1 MRTSSAT
8 RTWNHSWRLLVLHH
22 LKCTYLER
30 RVEVYISTWSTSTMI
45 NLQHWRPLYRK
56 SISGMEC
63 VLGQVASSL
72 RTTTINLRAE
82 IIYVTDFARY
92 VTWVWS
98 KMNNMWFSNAPF
110 TTISGKIN
118 GGLIFL
124 IRLWAEWIFLCL
136 KGGSLRFMSSYF
148 ELSED
153 DSQFLIAPLGQY
165 PRTKNKN
172 TQKEDI
178 WVFSRLVLFS
188 LILDLSTP
196 RASGLWRRTYL
207 GVDSV
212 VFPL

>member
-1 MRTSSAT
+1 MYIVVWYWSMMVCCVLIRRPPRSTQSRSSAASNMYK
-8 RTWNHSWRLLVLHH
+8 RQ
-22 LKCTYLER
+22 
-30 RVEVYISTWSTSTMI
+30 YISTWSTSTMI

-136 KGGSLRFMSSYF
+136 KGGRLRFMSSYF

-165 PRTKNKN
+165 RRTKKKQKKSEMVFPNAWPFLPSTWPLN
-172 TQKEDI
+172 T
-178 WVFSRLVLFS
+178 LS
-188 LILDLSTP
+188 LIHIRSC
-196 RASGLWRRTYL
+196 RTNNSL
-207 GVDSV
+207 
-212 VFPL
+212 